1 MKATARPPFSH
12 VINLINNIIIEPNGW
27 LIIQEN
33 FHYNGEL
40 AKLNFKWIPWQCAS
54 IFIYISNNCVYI
66 IHHLLHNHYG
76 CMTCVS
82 LLPLP
87 HHSFT
92 LSSSS
97 SPASILFMFHFWIFH
112 IFWMLLLLLLLFDVS
127 TLCPPAYIM
136 RKIVCIVCPV
146 LNFTWWKILCWCS
159 FIMHKYRRR
168 GRRLCKCGC

>member
-1 MKATARPPFSH
+1 MNTLTMRLY
-12 VINLINNIIIEPNGW
+12 IPNT
-27 LIIQEN
+27 
-33 FHYNGEL
+33 
-40 AKLNFKWIPWQCAS
+40 
-54 IFIYISNNCVYI
+54 CVYI

-82 LLPLP
+82 LTPP
-87 HHSFT
+87 THHSFT

-112 IFWMLLLLLLLFDVS
+112 IFWLLLLLLLFDVS

-146 LNFTWWKILCWCS
+146 LNFTWRKILCWCS
-159 FIMHKYRRR
+159 FACKVT
-168 GRRLCKCGC
+168 LCINIHDEADGSVSSE